1 MRAPASRHCCQ
12 GGGGSDAVR
21 GCGALAYNPSQTDGA
36 DGRTATAPIGAVSGD
51 ARSPGP
57 RLLEDSTTMMITP
70 AVLFSRPY
78 DRVSPRK
85 QRGDSAALP
94 STRRWLAACTA
105 LALALASTQL
115 PAAAVEGGASESGQ
129 TGEESIE
136 RLYHEA
142 EQQRRE
148 LADANARLQER
159 LQAAQQDADLAARI
173 TEQTRAIDQLRR
185 RLDRHLGTGDDV
197 ATVSPPSS
205 TGDAD
210 PAAAT
215 PAVTRIPIA
224 QQQLRAELDD
234 TGRRLQL
241 LIDQFAVA
249 HRQRREAVDQATA
262 ARLQAAELN
271 ARIQQQQLVVQE
283 AQLRAEKAE
292 KLHAALEE
300 AHARVTTENEKLTL
314 ELATARER
322 QAEALQQVVSL
333 DSRLAA
339 AEARVAQL
347 QGEAK
352 TLLERGPPSEST
364 PRTSATKTPP
374 ETAAVEGDGND
385 PVAAEETDIEPE
397 APAST
402 RVVRPAVYMVRS
414 DDTLSRISAKV
425 YGDASAWRRIYE
437 ANRDV
442 LATPDDLVL
451 GMTLVIP

>member
-1 MRAPASRHCCQ
+1 
-12 GGGGSDAVR
+12 
-21 GCGALAYNPSQTDGA
+21 LAYNPSQTDGA
-36 DGRTATAPIGAVSGD
+36 DGRIATAPIGAVSGD

-57 RLLEDSTTMMITP
+57 RLLEDSTAMMITP
-70 AVLFSRPY
+70 ALPSSRPY
-78 DRVSPRK
+78 CRVSSRK
-85 QRGDSAALP
+85 QRGDAPALQSP
-94 STRRWLAACTA
+94 RCWLTTCTA
-105 LALALASTQL
+105 LVLALASTSL
-115 PAAAVEGGASESGQ
+115 SAAAEDGGASESGQ
-129 TGEESIE
+129 TGEETIE

-173 TEQTRAIDQLRR
+173 MEQTRAIDQLSR
-185 RLDRHLGTGDDV
+185 RLDPDPAAGDDV

-205 TGDAD
+205 TADAD

-215 PAVTRIPIA
+215 QTGNMIPIA
-224 QQQLRAELDD
+224 PQQLRAELAD
-234 TGRRLQL
+234 TERRLRL

-249 HRQRREAVDQATA
+249 HRQRREAVDQAAA
-262 ARLQAAELN
+262 ARLQVAELN
-271 ARIQQQQLVVQE
+271 ALIQQQQLVVQE

-300 AHARVTTENEKLTL
+300 AHARVTTENERLTL
-314 ELATARER
+314 ELGTARER
-322 QAEALQQVVSL
+322 QAEAMQQVVSL

-352 TLLERGPPSEST
+352 TLLERGPASEST
-364 PRTSATKTPP
+364 PRTSVTEAPP
-374 ETAAVEGDGND
+374 ETVPVEGDGNE
-385 PVAAEETDIEPE
+385 PIAAEETDVESE

-425 YGDASAWRRIYE
+425 YGDASVWRRIYE

-442 LATPDDLVL
+442 LATPDELAP

>member
-1 MRAPASRHCCQ
+1 VT
-12 GGGGSDAVR
+12 AVR
-21 GCGALAYNPSQTDGA
+21 GCGTLAYNPYQTDGA
-36 DGRTATAPIGAVSGD
+36 GGPTATAPTGAVSGD
-51 ARSPGP
+51 ARSSGP
-57 RLLEDSTTMMITP
+57 RLLEDSTAMTITP
-70 AVLFSRPY
+70 ALPSSRLHC
-78 DRVSPRK
+78 RVSSRK
-85 QRGDSAALP
+85 SQGDAAAQQSP
-94 STRRWLAACTA
+94 RRWLTNRTA
-105 LALALASTQL
+105 LALALALASPSL
-115 PAAAVEGGASESGQ
+115 SAAAVDGGPPESGQ
-129 TGEESIE
+129 TGEETIE

-148 LADANARLQER
+148 LANANARLQER

-185 RLDRHLGTGDDV
+185 RLDRDLGTGDDV
-197 ATVSPPSS
+197 AALSPPSS
-205 TGDAD
+205 TGGAD

-215 PAVTRIPIA
+215 QPVVTIPIE
-224 QQQLRAELDD
+224 QQQLRAELAD
-234 TGRRLQL
+234 TERRLRL

-249 HRQRREAVDQATA
+249 HRMRREAVDQAAA
-262 ARLQAAELN
+262 ARLQVAELN

-314 ELATARER
+314 ELGTARER

-352 TLLERGPPSEST
+352 TLLERGPSSEGS
-364 PRTSATKTPP
+364 PRTSETETVP
-374 ETAAVEGDGND
+374 EAAAVEGDGND
-385 PVAAEETDIEPE
+385 PVAAEEADVEPE

>member
-1 MRAPASRHCCQ
+1 M
-12 GGGGSDAVR
+12 
-21 GCGALAYNPSQTDGA
+21 
-36 DGRTATAPIGAVSGD
+36 
-51 ARSPGP
+51 
-57 RLLEDSTTMMITP
+57 
-70 AVLFSRPY
+70 
-78 DRVSPRK
+78 
-85 QRGDSAALP
+85 
-94 STRRWLAACTA
+94 
-105 LALALASTQL
+105 LALASTSL
-115 PAAAVEGGASESGQ
+115 SAVAADGGAAESGQ
-129 TGEESIE
+129 TEETIE

-148 LADANARLQER
+148 LANANARLQER

-185 RLDRHLGTGDDV
+185 RLDRDLGTGDDV
-197 ATVSPPSS
+197 AALSPSS
-205 TGDAD
+205 SAGGADSDAATQ
-210 PAAAT
+210 PAAT
-215 PAVTRIPIA
+215 ISIA
-224 QQQLRAELDD
+224 QQQLRAELAD
-234 TGRRLQL
+234 TERRLRL

-249 HRQRREAVDQATA
+249 HRLRREAIDQAAA
-262 ARLQAAELN
+262 ARLQVAELN

-314 ELATARER
+314 ELGTARER

-364 PRTSATKTPP
+364 PRTSETKTAP
-374 ETAAVEGDGND
+374 EAAAVEGDGND
-385 PVAAEETDIEPE
+385 AVAAEEVDVEPE

-442 LATPDDLVL
+442 LATPDDLAL